1 MPLPRAIDHLTGL
14 SLPAGATPRALP
26 RLVRFRTDDPVL
38 RARYDDRVLYY
49 SAVWMRDRGVLR
61 LYGPRSLNLTPVLSR
76 AGYATETGPLP
87 TPRLRH
93 FKRYVLAEFPL
104 SAPADRLILTLDG
117 QTQEMAILHQ
127 ATDVFAGLN
136 TVYTMSQNNDPDW
149 IVDWMRHLH
158 RHHGAEALLIS
169 DNASTAYTLD
179 SLLERLRGLD
189 FLKAVRVLSVP
200 FKYGPSSAICRR
212 ASQAR
217 YLQTGIANTNRDLY
231 LGKARAVLSCD
242 VDEIVVS
249 DSGASVFDAARG
261 RRLGVMTIP
270 GYWRFAKPGADKPLH
285 ADHLWIDPARAKPC
299 PTKYAIDPQGPVGR
313 WSWMT
318 HSLESL
324 PRRWI
329 SGAPDFWFAHC
340 HGISTRWKEGREET
354 ADTVD
359 WQIDPA
365 LQALWD
371 KRG

>member
-1 MPLPRAIDHLTGL
+1 MPEPRAIDALTGL
-14 SLPAGATPRALP
+14 TLPEGAPRRGLP
-26 RLVRFRTDDPVL
+26 PLVRFRTDDPGL
-38 RARYDDRVLYY
+38 RARYDDDVLYY
-49 SAVWMRDRGVLR
+49 SAVWLQDRGLLR
-61 LYGPRSLNLTPVLSR
+61 LYGPRALNLAPLLAR
-76 AGYATETGPLP
+76 AGYATDRGPLP
-87 TPRLRH
+87 APRLRH
-93 FKRYVLAEFPL
+93 FKRYVIAEFAL
-104 SAPADRLILTLDG
+104 TTPADRLILTLDG
-117 QTQEMAILHQ
+117 RTQAMAILHQ

-149 IVDWMRHLH
+149 IVDWMAHLN

-169 DNASTAYTLD
+169 DNASTAYPLEH
-179 SLLERLRGLD
+179 LLERLRGLD
-189 FLKAVRVLSVP
+189 FLKAVRILSVP
-200 FKYGPSSAICRR
+200 FRYGPSSAICRR

-217 YLQTGIANTNRDLY
+217 FLQTGIANTNRDLY
-231 LGKARAVLSCD
+231 LGRARAVLSCD

-249 DSGASVFDAARG
+249 NSGASVFDAARD
-261 RRLGVMTIP
+261 RRLGVMTFP
-270 GYWRFAKPGADKPLH
+270 GYWRFAKPGRGKPLH
-285 ADHLWIDPARAKPC
+285 ADHLWIDPARARAC
-299 PTKYAIDPQGPVGR
+299 PSKYALDPQGVVGR

-324 PRRWI
+324 PRSWI